1 MNPFVA
7 LSKLAEFVDPVL
19 AMEVMV
25 ECGAESLEVGDILL
39 YAGTYRPAGKIIRI
53 DPRTYFAAMALRMS
67 RRFGFPPLTKRD
79 AALLTLLH
87 EAKHCLEGDTIVTMD
102 PTEREQRADEF
113 AVKRFLELRSRR

>member
-53 DPRTYFAAMALRMS
+53 DPRTDFAAMALRLS
-67 RRFGFPPLTKRD
+67 RRFGFPLTKRD

-87 EAKHCLEGDTIVTMD
+87 EAKHCLQGEMIVTMD
-102 PTEREQRADEF
+102 PIERELRADEF
-113 AVKRFLELRSRR
+113 AVKRFLELRGRR